1 MSGEMTLKKWCCF
14 FSDSTASS
22 RGVMIGYLDNK
33 KFSVNKI
40 CKESYGRVL
49 IIEAEIVTWNIYLI
63 KSL

>member
-1 MSGEMTLKKWCCF
+1 MSGEMTLKKWCFF

-40 CKESYGRVL
+40 CKESYGRIL
-49 IIEAEIVTWNIYLI
+49 IIEAEIVT
-63 KSL
+63 